1 VTKRSGQRVA
11 KPTAAGGGIAAALA
25 ANAVSAGGGQTQAEQ
40 DLARMISELN
50 EVRMRLD
57 TIVRKLASSAVEVQ
71 DSRETVDDVERLRLR
86 LVGKLDRIR
95 EELVT
100 RLGEERTLRQN

>member
-1 VTKRSGQRVA
+1 MAS
-11 KPTAAGGGIAAALA
+11 AAPS
-25 ANAVSAGGGQTQAEQ
+25 NGQTQAEA

-100 RLGEERTLRQN
+100 RLGEERTRQN